1 MLEEQLQKLR
11 EERQEMFG
19 QLGQKRE
26 VLETRLKEELKE
38 QVARGQKEIQEA
50 RKELKMASA
59 REVELRAQGARGQ
72 KEVLEKKQDAD

>member
-38 QVARGQKEIQEA
+38 RLLQE
-50 RKELKMASA
+50 S
-59 REVELRAQGARGQ
+59 REVVERS
-72 KEVLEKKQDAD
+72 